1 MFHVLIF
8 TSLIIPVKTLKQAIL
23 LFYDDLMIMIV
34 AVMIMT
40 QTLQLPKAIQ
50 CCQNIIPIIGCSP
63 YCVIFFFITEGAFI
77 LSLSIS
83 YLFTLINVYNDT
95 FTIFSKPNIIK

>member
-1 MFHVLIF
+1 MLHVLIL

-34 AVMIMT
+34 AVMIMI

-50 CCQNIIPIIGCSP
+50 CCQNIIHHTVS
-63 YCVIFFFITEGAFI
+63 YFFITEGAFI
-77 LSLSIS
+77 LSLPIS

-95 FTIFSKPNIIK
+95 FTIFSKPNIIKLL

>member
-1 MFHVLIF
+1 
-8 TSLIIPVKTLKQAIL
+8 
-23 LFYDDLMIMIV
+23 MIV

-50 CCQNIIPIIGCSP
+50 CYQNIIPIIGCSP

-77 LSLSIS
+77 LSLPIS
-83 YLFTLINVYNDT
+83 YLFTLINVYNNT